1 MRNSGEKRRPGRHD
15 NGLKTRKA
23 QRLVYYLRPMELSDL
38 DQVMEIERQ
47 AFVEPWAKGCF
58 EYEILVLDA
67 SELTVAVSRDR
78 ILGYTVA
85 WFLDDEVHLANVAV
99 EKRSRGLGIGR
110 TLVEAVMNRAV
121 EEGAE
126 RVALEVRRSNVE
138 AQRLYETLGF
148 VRSGVRKNY
157 YAKEK
162 EDAILMTCYLGTA

>member
-1 MRNSGEKRRPGRHD
+1 MR
-15 NGLKTRKA
+15 TRKE
-23 QRLVYYLRPMELSDL
+23 QRLVYSLRAMELSDL

-47 AFVEPWAKGCF
+47 AFVEPWARGCF

-67 SELTVAVSRDR
+67 SELTVAVSHGS

-85 WFLDDEVHLANVAV
+85 WFLEDEVHLANVAV
-99 EKRSRGLGIGR
+99 EKRFRGLGIVR

-121 EEGAE
+121 EENAE
-126 RVALEVRRSNVE
+126 RVVLEVRRSNVE

-148 VRSGVRKNY
+148 VPSGVRKNY

-162 EDAILMTCYLGTA
+162 EDAILMTCYLGTS